1 MGKTYTEEY
10 KEETLKLVEEIGRS
24 ATARKLGIS
33 LGTID
38 SWRQAARGY
47 KRKREKVVVEGKRGE
62 IAELQEQIKAL
73 EKENARIKKE
83 NEFLEEAARFFA
95 QHRQK

>member
-1 MGKTYTEEY
+1 MGKTYTAEY
-10 KEETLKLVEEIGRS
+10 KEEALKMVEEIGRS
-24 ATARKLGIS
+24 ATARRLGIS

-38 SWRQAARGY
+38 TWRQKARGY
-47 KRKREKVVVEGKRGE
+47 KRKREKVEVEGNGAE